1 MKAVATKEEPNI
13 FAKLNPAFAYFFA
26 CLPVITMLF
35 GFAIPSEAIT
45 IEMFYTIWLLIY
57 AIIFISFS
65 ISNFAWIKNAT
76 TKDKIVLSIICII
89 ITMFFWVVLSA
100 IITKT
105 FAIET
110 IFMLS
115 YALLFACVMLLNKKQ
130 IKIFLHILLA
140 SICFCF
146 LINIC
151 DPSGKVI
158 EYFAQDNS
166 ANYAS
171 VFAHSNYSSTVASML
186 IMVTLNLAIFC
197 KKKWL
202 TVLYAFYF
210 VVFSVFIYL
219 NASFAGITAVYFMLV
234 VEFVILWI
242 KNKKCPWQILAFF
255 AGFVGIS
262 LLLELI
268 PNVHQYST
276 SKYNYFVEVTAVF
289 DNIFHTHLLQDIFHI
304 EIVPG
309 SDGWNRGGLLKHAI
323 YVACGGEKTGFFAK
337 LFTILFGVGAGS
349 VSELRPHNFFVG
361 LWLEYG
367 LVFALL
373 FVALLVL
380 AFIYIIKKTSG
391 KTSSALPFLFAVGCY
406 MFCTIFGSIKA
417 YHFIYL
423 IVIVAIATKL
433 AIITSQEKKL
443 ENAD

>member
-1 MKAVATKEEPNI
+1 MEASSTKDNPNI

-35 GFAIPSEAIT
+35 ALAIPSEAVT
-45 IEMFYTIWLLIY
+45 IEVFYMIWMFIY
-57 AIIFISFS
+57 AIMFISFA
-65 ISNFAWIKNAT
+65 ISNFGWLKQAS
-76 TKDKIVLSIICII
+76 TKDKIVLSIICIAI
-89 ITMFFWVVLSA
+89 IMFFWIILSA
-100 IITKT
+100 IITQT
-105 FAIET
+105 FALET
-110 IFMLS
+110 LFMLS
-115 YALLFACVMLLNKKQ
+115 YALLFACIMLLNKKQ

-146 LINIC
+146 LINIA

-158 EYFAQDNS
+158 EFFAQENIAHYS
-166 ANYAS
+166 S
-171 VFAHSNYSSTVASML
+171 VFVHANYSSTIASML
-186 IMVTLNLAIFC
+186 IMVAINLAIFC

-202 TVLYAFYF
+202 TVLYAIYF

-234 VEFVILWI
+234 VEFVVLWI

-255 AGFVGIS
+255 ASFVGIS

-289 DNIFHTHLLQDIFHI
+289 DNIFHTHLLQEIFHI
-304 EIVPG
+304 EVVPG
-309 SDGWNRGGLLKHAI
+309 SDGWNRSGLLKHAI

-367 LVFALL
+367 LIFALL
-373 FVALLVL
+373 FIALIVF
-380 AFIYIIKKTSG
+380 AFIYIIKKTKG
-391 KTSSALPFLFAVGCY
+391 KTNNSLPFMFAIGCY
-406 MFCTIFGSIKA
+406 LFCTLFGSIKA
-417 YHFIYL
+417 CHFIYL
-423 IVIVAIATKL
+423 IVMIAIATKF
-433 AIITSQEKKL
+433 ANIATK
-443 ENAD
+443 ENSVENN